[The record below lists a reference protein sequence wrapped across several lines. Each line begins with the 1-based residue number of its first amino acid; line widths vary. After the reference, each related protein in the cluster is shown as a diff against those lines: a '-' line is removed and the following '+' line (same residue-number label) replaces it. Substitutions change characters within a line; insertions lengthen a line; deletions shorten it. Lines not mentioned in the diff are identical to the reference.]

1 MKTKEIFCSKRL
13 TFFSRKVF
21 KNLIFHPF
29 TFSPINLLAT
39 IFAFFLNCSS
49 AFAFNIDAAIEK
61 VVAPVSNKVAS
72 VMFFPITLFGVQIPI
87 IILWILVAGLFFTFY
102 FRWIGIWGLKH
113 SVDILKKPKEVEVDG
128 VEGAEGEISPL
139 GALMAALS
147 GTVGLGTIAGVA
159 ISISIGGPGAAFWI
173 MFGAILGMTLKFAE
187 VSLSLKY
194 RRILP
199 DGTIAGGPMHF
210 IAHGLTRRKMR
221 WLGQPLAV
229 VFAYLCIGG
238 AITGGNMIQINQTT
252 RQIINIAGGENGI
265 LHGYNWIIGL
275 ICAILMGIIII
286 GGVKSITKVAMKA
299 VPFMIYLYL
308 VAGIIIILANWQN
321 IPHTFYIML
330 KEAFFPSSLAGGIV
344 GIMIIGMRRSVQTNE
359 AGTGSAPIIYAPAQ
373 TDEPISQGFIALIEP
388 FLTGLVCL
396 LSAGIIVSSG
406 VYENYTKGVSGIEL
420 TSSAFESIFPW
431 FKYILSV
438 VVILFALTTVISWAY
453 YGQKAWN
460 YIVGEGKKRTLFYQI
475 FFLTFTIIGS
485 VMNVKTIIDLTDSMM
500 LGMAV
505 PNCLAMYFMAREL
518 KVDLIKYCKKY
529 AVGLKFNNVWF
540 KKTAEE
546 ET

>member
-1 MKTKEIFCSKRL
+1 MFL
-13 TFFSRKVF
+13 T
-21 KNLIFHPF
+21 LCA
-29 TFSPINLLAT
+29 LMCT
-39 IFAFFLNCSS
+39 IQQSY
-49 AFAFNIDAAIEK
+49 AFNIDATIEK
-61 VVAPVSNKVAS
+61 YVTPVSDKIAS
-72 VMFFPITLFGVQIPI
+72 VMFFPITIFGVEIPI

-102 FRWIGIWGLKH
+102 FRWIGFWGLKH
-113 SVDILKKPKEVEVDG
+113 SFDILKTPQKNESG
-128 VEGAEGEISPL
+128 GEISPL

-194 RRILP
+194 RKILP

-229 VFAYLCIGG
+229 IFAYMCIGG
-238 AITGGNMIQINQTT
+238 GLTGGNMIQINQTT
-252 RQIINIAGGENGI
+252 RQIVNITGGENG
-265 LHGYNWIIGL
+265 LFHGFYWVIGL
-275 ICAILMGIIII
+275 ACAILIGIIII

-308 VAGIIIILANWQN
+308 AAGIVIILANWQN
-321 IPHTFYIML
+321 LPHTFYVML
-330 KEAFFPSSLAGGIV
+330 KEAFFPSSVAGGIV

-359 AGTGSAPIIYAPAQ
+359 AGTGSAPIVYAPAQ

-396 LSAGIIVSSG
+396 LSAMIIVSSG
-406 VYENYTKGVSGIEL
+406 VYEHYTKGVSGIEL

-438 VVILFALTTVISWAY
+438 VVILFALTTVITWAY

-475 FFLTFTIIGS
+475 AFLGFSVLGS
-485 VMNVKTIIDLTDSMM
+485 VMNVKTIINLTDSMM

-505 PNCLAMYFMAREL
+505 PNCLAMYFMIKEL
-518 KVDLIKYCKKY
+518 KVDLIKYCAKHEV
-529 AVGLKFNNVWF
+529 ALNFNKNWF
-540 KKTAEE
+540 KKPVED
-546 ET
+546 

>member
-1 MKTKEIFCSKRL
+1 MKKL
-13 TFFSRKVF
+13 FFTLCAF
-21 KNLIFHPF
+21 MF
-29 TFSPINLLAT
+29 TIQQS
-39 IFAFFLNCSS
+39 
-49 AFAFNIDAAIEK
+49 FAFNLDAEIEK
-61 VVAPVSNKVAS
+61 YVAPVSNKVAA
-72 VMFFPITLFGVQIPI
+72 VMFFPVNIFGVDIPV
-87 IILWILVAGLFFTFY
+87 IILWILIAGLSFTFY

-113 SVDILKKPKEVEVDG
+113 SIDILKKPKENDAG
-128 VEGAEGEISPL
+128 GEISPL

-194 RRILP
+194 RRFLP
-199 DGTIAGGPMHF
+199 DGSVAGGPMHF

-265 LHGYNWIIGL
+265 LHGYNWLCGL
-275 ICAILMGIIII
+275 VCAILVGVIII

-308 VAGIIIILANWQN
+308 AAGVVIILANWHN
-321 IPHTFYIML
+321 LPHTFYVML
-330 KEAFFPSSLAGGIV
+330 KEAFLPSSVAGGIV

-359 AGTGSAPIIYAPAQ
+359 AGTGSAPIVYAPAQ

-396 LSAGIIVSSG
+396 LSACIIVSSG
-406 VYENYTKGVSGIEL
+406 VYTHYTKGVSGIEL

-460 YIVGEGKKRTLFYQI
+460 YIVGEGTKRTLFYQI
-475 FFLTFTIIGS
+475 FFLTFTVIGS

-518 KVDLIKYCKKY
+518 KVDLITYCKKY
-529 AVGLKFNNVWF
+529 EVGLKFNSVWF
-540 KKTAEE
+540 KKPVE
-546 ET
+546 

>member
-1 MKTKEIFCSKRL
+1 MRRL
-13 TFFSRKVF
+13 F
-21 KNLIFHPF
+21 LI
-29 TFSPINLLAT
+29 LC
-39 IFAFFLNCSS
+39 AFMCTLQQT
-49 AFAFNIDAAIEK
+49 FAFNLDSEIEK
-61 VVAPVSNKVAS
+61 YVAPVSDKVAS
-72 VMFFPITLFGVQIPI
+72 VMFFPVNIFGTQIPV
-87 IILWILVAGLFFTFY
+87 IILWILIAGLFFTFY

-113 SVDILKKPKEVEVDG
+113 SIDLLRKPKQN
-128 VEGAEGEISPL
+128 GADGEISQL

-194 RRILP
+194 RRFLP

-229 VFAYLCIGG
+229 IFAYLCIGG
-238 AITGGNMIQINQTT
+238 ALTGGNMIQINQTT

-265 LHGYNWIIGL
+265 LHGYNWLIGL
-275 ICAILMGIIII
+275 ICAILMGMIII
-286 GGVKSITKVAMKA
+286 GGVKSIAKVAMKA

-308 VAGIIIILANWQN
+308 FAGIIILIANWHN
-321 IPHTFYIML
+321 LGYTFYIML

-359 AGTGSAPIIYAPAQ
+359 AGTGSAPIVYAPAQ

-396 LSAGIIVSSG
+396 LSAAIIVSSG
-406 VYENYTKGVSGIEL
+406 VYKNYTQGVNGIEL

-438 VVILFALTTVISWAY
+438 VVILFALTTLISWAY

-475 FFLTFTIIGS
+475 FFLTFTVIGS

-505 PNCLAMYFMAREL
+505 PNCLAMYLMAHEL
-518 KVDLIKYCKKY
+518 KIDLIKYCKKH
-529 AVGLKFNNVWF
+529 AVGLKFNKIWF
-540 KKTAEE
+540 VTGSEGCTSTRKNQTKDSIPA
-546 ET
+546 

>member
-1 MKTKEIFCSKRL
+1 MRRL
-13 TFFSRKVF
+13 FLT
-21 KNLIFHPF
+21 LC
-29 TFSPINLLAT
+29 
-39 IFAFFLNCSS
+39 AFMYTMQQ
-49 AFAFNIDAAIEK
+49 AFAFNLDSKIEK
-61 VVAPVSNKVAS
+61 YVAPVSNKIAS
-72 VMFFPITLFGVQIPI
+72 VMFFPINILGTQIPI
-87 IILWILVAGLFFTFY
+87 IILWILAAGLFFTFY
-102 FRWIGIWGLKH
+102 FRWIGVWGLKH
-113 SVDILKKPKEVEVDG
+113 SVDILRKPKEN
-128 VEGAEGEISPL
+128 GAEGEISQL

-194 RRILP
+194 RKFLP

-238 AITGGNMIQINQTT
+238 ALTGGNMIQINQTT

-265 LHGYNWIIGL
+265 LHGYNWLVGL
-275 ICAILMGIIII
+275 ICAILMGLIII
-286 GGVKSITKVAMKA
+286 GGVKSIARVAMKA

-308 VAGIIIILANWQN
+308 FAGVVILVANWHN
-321 IPHTFYIML
+321 LGNTFYIMI
-330 KEAFFPSSLAGGIV
+330 KEAFFPSSLAGGLV

-359 AGTGSAPIIYAPAQ
+359 AGTGSAPIVYAPAK

-396 LSAGIIVSSG
+396 LSAAIIVSSG
-406 VYENYTKGVSGIEL
+406 VYKNYTKGVNGIEL

-438 VVILFALTTVISWAY
+438 VVILFALTTLISWAY

-475 FFLTFTIIGS
+475 FFLTFTVIGS

-518 KVDLIKYCKKY
+518 KIDLINYCKKHQ
-529 AVGLKFNNVWF
+529 VGLKFNKNWF
-540 KKTAEE
+540 I
-546 ET
+546 

>member
-1 MKTKEIFCSKRL
+1 MKKIFL
-13 TFFSRKVF
+13 T
-21 KNLIFHPF
+21 LC
-29 TFSPINLLAT
+29 
-39 IFAFFLNCSS
+39 AFMCTLQQV
-49 AFAFNIDAAIEK
+49 FAFNIDSQIEK
-61 VVAPVSNKVAS
+61 YISPVSNKIAS
-72 VMFFPITLFGVQIPI
+72 VMFFPISIFGVQIPV
-87 IILWILVAGLFFTFY
+87 IILWILIAGLFFTFY

-113 SVDILKKPKEVEVDG
+113 SFEILSKPKDG
-128 VEGAEGEISPL
+128 DAGGEISQL
-139 GALMAALS
+139 GALMSALS

-187 VSLSLKY
+187 VALSLKY
-194 RRILP
+194 RKILS

-229 VFAYLCIGG
+229 IFAWLCIGG

-252 RQIINIAGGENGI
+252 RQIINIAGGDNGI
-265 LHGYNWIIGL
+265 LHGYNWLIGL
-275 ICAILMGIIII
+275 IAAILMGFIII

-308 VAGIIIILANWQN
+308 FSGIIIILANWHN
-321 IPHTFYIML
+321 LPHTFYIML
-330 KEAFFPSSLAGGIV
+330 KEAFYPSSVAGGIV
-344 GIMIIGMRRSVQTNE
+344 GVMIIGMRRSVQTNE
-359 AGTGSAPIIYAPAQ
+359 AGTGSAPIIYAPAK

-406 VYENYTKGVSGIEL
+406 VYKNYAAGVNGIEL

-431 FKYILSV
+431 FKYVLSV
-438 VVILFALTTVISWAY
+438 VVILFALTTLISWAY

-460 YIVGEGKKRTLFYQI
+460 YIVGEGKKRTLFYQLVFLI
-475 FFLTFTIIGS
+475 FTVIGA

-505 PNCLAMYFMAREL
+505 PNCLVLYIMAREL
-518 KVDLIKYCKKY
+518 KTDLIKYCKKY
-529 AVGLKFNNVWF
+529 NVGMKFNGIWF
-540 KKTAEE
+540 KN
-546 ET
+546 

>member
-1 MKTKEIFCSKRL
+1 MKKIFL
-13 TFFSRKVF
+13 T
-21 KNLIFHPF
+21 LCTLMF
-29 TFSPINLLAT
+29 TVQK
-39 IFAFFLNCSS
+39 
-49 AFAFNIDAAIEK
+49 AFAFNIDAEIEK
-61 VVAPVSNKVAS
+61 YVSPVSNKIAAL
-72 VMFFPITLFGVQIPI
+72 MFFPINFLGIQVPI
-87 IILWILVAGLFFTFY
+87 IILWILIAGIFFTLY
-102 FRWIGIWGLKH
+102 LKGIAFWGLKH
-113 SVDILKKPKEVEVDG
+113 SFDILKTPKKNVG
-128 VEGAEGEISPL
+128 EGEISPL

-194 RRILP
+194 RKFLP

-229 VFAYLCIGG
+229 IFAYLCIGG
-238 AITGGNMIQINQTT
+238 GITGGNMIQINQTT
-252 RQIINIAGGENGI
+252 RQIINITGGENGL
-265 LHGYNWIIGL
+265 LHGYNWLIGL
-275 ICAILMGIIII
+275 ICAILMGVIII
-286 GGVKSITKVAMKA
+286 GGIKSIARVAMKA

-308 VAGIIIILANWQN
+308 IAGIVIILANWQN
-321 IPHTFYIML
+321 IPYAFYISI
-330 KEAFFPSSLAGGIV
+330 KEAFSPASVTGGII

-359 AGTGSAPIIYAPAQ
+359 AGTGSAAIIYTPAQ

-396 LSAGIIVSSG
+396 LSAGIIITSG
-406 VYENYTKGVSGIEL
+406 VYKNYTQGVNGIEL

-431 FKYILSV
+431 FKYVLSV
-438 VVILFALTTVISWAY
+438 IVILFALTTLISWAY

-475 FFLTFTIIGS
+475 IFLCFTVIGS

-505 PNCLAMYFMAREL
+505 PNCLAMYFMAKEL
-518 KVDLIKYCKKY
+518 KNDLIKYCQKY
-529 AVGLKFNNVWF
+529 KVGLKV
-540 KKTAEE
+540 K
-546 ET
+546 

>member
-1 MKTKEIFCSKRL
+1 MKKIFLTLCAFLCSIQQ
-13 TFFSRKVF
+13 S
-21 KNLIFHPF
+21 
-29 TFSPINLLAT
+29 
-39 IFAFFLNCSS
+39 
-49 AFAFNIDAAIEK
+49 FAFNLDAQIEK
-61 VVAPVSNKVAS
+61 YVTPVSDKVYQI
-72 VMFFPITLFGVQIPI
+72 MFFPLTIGGVQIPMI
-87 IILWILVAGLFFTFY
+87 VLWILVAGLFFTFY
-102 FRWIGIWGLKH
+102 FRWIGVWGLKH
-113 SVDILKKPKEVEVDG
+113 SFEILSKPKDS
-128 VEGAEGEISPL
+128 GADGEISPL
-139 GALMAALS
+139 GALMSALS

-194 RRILP
+194 RKILP

-229 VFAYLCIGG
+229 IFAYLCIGG
-238 AITGGNMIQINQTT
+238 GLTGGNMIQINQTT
-252 RQIINIAGGENGI
+252 RQIINITGGENG
-265 LHGYNWIIGL
+265 LFHGFNWIIGL
-275 ICAILMGIIII
+275 LCAILIGVIII

-308 VAGIIIILANWQN
+308 AAGIVILCVNWHN
-321 IPHTFYIML
+321 LPHTFYIMI
-330 KEAFFPSSLAGGIV
+330 KEAFLPSSVAGGII

-359 AGTGSAPIIYAPAQ
+359 AGTGSAPIVYAPAQ

-396 LSAGIIVSSG
+396 LSGMIVVSSG
-406 VYENYTKGVSGIEL
+406 VYLHQAKGIVNGIEM
-420 TSSAFESIFPW
+420 TSSAFEAVFPW

-475 FFLTFTIIGS
+475 FFLTFTVIGS
-485 VMNVKTIIDLTDSMM
+485 VLNVKTIINLTDSMM

-505 PNCLAMYFMAREL
+505 PNCLALYIMAKEL
-518 KVDLIKYCKKY
+518 KVDLIKYCQLHK
-529 AVGLKFNNVWF
+529 VGMKFNKVWF
-540 KKTAEE
+540 K
-546 ET
+546 

>member
-1 MKTKEIFCSKRL
+1 MKKLFL
-13 TFFSRKVF
+13 TLSALVC
-21 KNLIFHPF
+21 
-29 TFSPINLLAT
+29 TFM
-39 IFAFFLNCSS
+39 LNCQQVL
-49 AFAFNIDAAIEK
+49 AFNMDAEIEK
-61 VVAPVSNKVAS
+61 YVTPISDKIYHF
-72 VMFFPITLFGVQIPI
+72 MFFPITILGVEIPV
-87 IILWILVAGLFFTFY
+87 IILWILIAGLSFTFY
-102 FRWIGIWGLKH
+102 FRWIGFWGLKH
-113 SVDILKKPKEVEVDG
+113 SIDILKKPKEGDAG
-128 VEGAEGEISPL
+128 GEISPL

-173 MFGAILGMTLKFAE
+173 MFGAVLGMTLKFAE

-194 RRILP
+194 RRFLP

-221 WLGQPLAV
+221 WLGQFLAV
-229 VFAYLCIGG
+229 VFAYMCIGG

-265 LHGYNWIIGL
+265 LHGFNWVIGL
-275 ICAILMGIIII
+275 ACAILVGVIII

-308 VAGIIIILANWQN
+308 AAGIIILLVNWHN
-321 IPHTFYIML
+321 IPHTIYIMT
-330 KEAFFPSSLAGGIV
+330 KEAFFPSSIAGGIV
-344 GIMIIGMRRSVQTNE
+344 GIMIVGMRRSVQTNE
-359 AGTGSAPIIYAPAQ
+359 AGTGSAPIVYAPAQ

-396 LSAGIIVSSG
+396 LSAGIVVSSG
-406 VYENYTKGVSGIEL
+406 VYLNHAKGAVNGIEM
-420 TSSAFESIFPW
+420 TSSAFESIFPG
-431 FKYILSV
+431 FKYVLSV

-460 YIVGEGKKRTLFYQI
+460 YIVGEGKKRTLLYQI
-475 FFLTFTIIGS
+475 IFLAFTVIGS
-485 VMNVKTIIDLTDSMM
+485 VMNVKTIINLTDSMM

-505 PNCLAMYFMAREL
+505 PNCLAMYFMLPEL
-518 KVDLIKYCKKY
+518 KKDLINYCKKHDV
-529 AVGLKFNNVWF
+529 AKKFNSGWF
-540 KKTAEE
+540 KTDFE
-546 ET
+546 ETAINEKPIEETV

>member
-1 MKTKEIFCSKRL
+1 MKRL
-13 TFFSRKVF
+13 F
-21 KNLIFHPF
+21 L
-29 TFSPINLLAT
+29 T
-39 IFAFFLNCSS
+39 IMAFFCTMQQS
-49 AFAFNIDAAIEK
+49 FALNIDATIEK
-61 VVAPVSNKVAS
+61 YVSPVSDKVSS
-72 VMFFPITLFGVQIPI
+72 VIFFPVTIAGVEIPL
-87 IILWILVAGLFFTFY
+87 IILWILAAGLFFTFY

-113 SVDILKKPKEVEVDG
+113 SIDILKTPKEN
-128 VEGAEGEISPL
+128 GAGGEISPL
-139 GALMAALS
+139 GALMSALS

-194 RRILP
+194 RKFLP
-199 DGTIAGGPMHF
+199 DGSVAGGPMHF

-229 VFAYLCIGG
+229 IFAWLCIGG

-252 RQIINIAGGENGI
+252 RQILNIAGGENGI
-265 LHGYNWIIGL
+265 LHGFNWAIGL

-286 GGVKSITKVAMKA
+286 GGVKAITKVAMKA

-308 VAGIIIILANWQN
+308 FAGIIIILVHWQS
-321 IPHTFYIML
+321 IPHTIFVMC
-330 KEAFFPSSLAGGIV
+330 KEALFPSSVAGGIV

-359 AGTGSAPIIYAPAQ
+359 AGTGSAPIVYAPAQ

-396 LSAGIIVSSG
+396 LSATIIVSSG
-406 VYENYTKGVSGIEL
+406 VYENFTQGVNGIEL
-420 TSSAFESIFPW
+420 TSGAFESVFPW
-431 FKYILSV
+431 FKYVLSV
-438 VVILFALTTVISWAY
+438 IVILFALTTVITWAY

-460 YIVGEGKKRTLFYQI
+460 YIVGEGKKRTLIYQI
-475 FFLTFTIIGS
+475 GFLGFTVLGS
-485 VMNVKTIIDLTDSMM
+485 IMNVKTIIDLTDSMM

-505 PNCLAMYFMAREL
+505 PNCLAMYFMAKEL
-518 KVDLIKYCKKY
+518 KIDLIKYCQKY
-529 AVGLKFNNVWF
+529 QVGKFFNRDWF
-540 KKTAEE
+540 KAPVEE
-546 ET
+546 

>member
-1 MKTKEIFCSKRL
+1 MKKIFL
-13 TFFSRKVF
+13 T
-21 KNLIFHPF
+21 LC
-29 TFSPINLLAT
+29 
-39 IFAFFLNCSS
+39 AFMCTLQQV
-49 AFAFNIDAAIEK
+49 FAFNIDSQIEK
-61 VVAPVSNKVAS
+61 YISPVSNKIAS
-72 VMFFPITLFGVQIPI
+72 VMFFPISIFGVQIPV
-87 IILWILVAGLFFTFY
+87 IILWILIAGLFFTFY

-113 SVDILKKPKEVEVDG
+113 SFEILSKPKNGE
-128 VEGAEGEISPL
+128 AEGEISQL
-139 GALMAALS
+139 GALMSALS

-194 RRILP
+194 RKFLT

-229 VFAYLCIGG
+229 IFAWLCIGG

-265 LHGYNWIIGL
+265 LHGYNWLIGL
-275 ICAILMGIIII
+275 IAAILMGIIII

-308 VAGIIIILANWQN
+308 FSGIIIILAHWHN
-321 IPHTFYIML
+321 IPHTFYIMI
-330 KEAFFPSSLAGGIV
+330 KEAFYPSSVAGGIV

-373 TDEPISQGFIALIEP
+373 TDEPVSQGFIALIEP

-396 LSAGIIVSSG
+396 LSAVIIVSSG
-406 VYENYTKGVSGIEL
+406 VYKNYTTGVNGIEL

-438 VVILFALTTVISWAY
+438 VVILFALTTLISWAY

-460 YIVGEGKKRTLFYQI
+460 YIVGEGKKRTLFYQL
-475 FFLTFTIIGS
+475 FFLTFTVIGS

-505 PNCLAMYFMAREL
+505 PTCLVLYIMAGEL
-518 KVDLIKYCKKY
+518 KADLIKYCKKY
-529 AVGLKFNNVWF
+529 NVGLKFNSAWF
-540 KKTAEE
+540 KNEPNE
-546 ET
+546 N

>member
-1 MKTKEIFCSKRL
+1 MKKLFLALCTLCTYML
-13 TFFSRKVF
+13 TMQQS
-21 KNLIFHPF
+21 
-29 TFSPINLLAT
+29 
-39 IFAFFLNCSS
+39 
-49 AFAFNIDAAIEK
+49 FAFNIDATIEK
-61 VVAPVSNKVAS
+61 YVAPVSNKVSS
-72 VMFFPITLFGVQIPI
+72 VMFFPVTIAGVDIPI
-87 IILWILVAGLFFTFY
+87 IILWILTAGLFFTFY
-102 FRWIGIWGLKH
+102 FRWIGIWGLRH
-113 SVDILKKPKEVEVDG
+113 SFEVLSKPKECD
-128 VEGAEGEISPL
+128 ADGEISPL
-139 GALMAALS
+139 GALMSALS

-159 ISISIGGPGAAFWI
+159 ISISIGGPGAALWI

-194 RRILP
+194 RRFLP
-199 DGTIAGGPMHF
+199 DGTVAGGPMHF

-229 VFAYLCIGG
+229 LFAYLCIGG

-252 RQIINIAGGENGI
+252 AQIINITGGETGL
-265 LHGYNWIIGL
+265 LHGFNWIIGL
-275 ICAILMGIIII
+275 LCAILMGMIII

-308 VAGIIIILANWQN
+308 FAGIVILIANWHN
-321 IPHTFYIML
+321 LPHTFYVMV
-330 KEAFFPSSLAGGIV
+330 KEAFFPSSVAGGIV

-359 AGTGSAPIIYAPAQ
+359 AGTGSAPIVYAPAQ

-388 FLTGLVCL
+388 FLTGLVCM
-396 LSAGIIVSSG
+396 LSACIIVSSG
-406 VYENYTKGVSGIEL
+406 VYEHYTKGVNGIQL

-431 FKYILSV
+431 FKYVLSV
-438 VVILFALTTVISWAY
+438 IVILFALTTVISWAY

-475 FFLTFTIIGS
+475 FFLAFTVIGS

-505 PNCLAMYFMAREL
+505 PNCLAMYFMAKEL
-518 KVDLIKYCKKY
+518 KFDLIKYCKKY
-529 AVGLKFNNVWF
+529 NVGTKVNSCWF
-540 KKTAEE
+540 KKPIED
-546 ET
+546 

>member
-1 MKTKEIFCSKRL
+1 MRRL
-13 TFFSRKVF
+13 FLTLCTFMY
-21 KNLIFHPF
+21 
-29 TFSPINLLAT
+29 TMQQ
-39 IFAFFLNCSS
+39 
-49 AFAFNIDAAIEK
+49 AFAFNLDSEIEK
-61 VVAPVSNKVAS
+61 YVAPVSNKVAS
-72 VMFFPITLFGVQIPI
+72 VMFFPINILGTQIPI
-87 IILWILVAGLFFTFY
+87 IILWILAAGLFFTFY
-102 FRWIGIWGLKH
+102 FRWIGVWGLKH
-113 SVDILKKPKEVEVDG
+113 SVDILRKPKEN
-128 VEGAEGEISPL
+128 GAEGEISQL

-194 RRILP
+194 RKFLP

-238 AITGGNMIQINQTT
+238 ALTGGNMIQINQTT

-265 LHGYNWIIGL
+265 LHGYNWLVGL
-275 ICAILMGIIII
+275 VCAILMGIIII

-308 VAGIIIILANWQN
+308 FAGVVILVANWHN
-321 IPHTFYIML
+321 LGNTFYIMI
-330 KEAFFPSSLAGGIV
+330 KEAFFPSSLAGGLV

-359 AGTGSAPIIYAPAQ
+359 AGTGSAPIVYAPAK

-396 LSAGIIVSSG
+396 LSAAIIVSSG
-406 VYENYTKGVSGIEL
+406 VYKNYTKGVNGIEL

-438 VVILFALTTVISWAY
+438 VVILFALTTLISWAY

-475 FFLTFTIIGS
+475 FFLTFTVIGS

-518 KVDLIKYCKKY
+518 KIDLINYCKKHQ
-529 AVGLKFNNVWF
+529 VGLKFNKNWF
-540 KKTAEE
+540 M
-546 ET
+546 

>member
-1 MKTKEIFCSKRL
+1 MKKFYL
-13 TFFSRKVF
+13 TLWAVVC
-21 KNLIFHPF
+21 
-29 TFSPINLLAT
+29 TFL
-39 IFAFFLNCSS
+39 FNCQQV
-49 AFAFNIDAAIEK
+49 FAFNLDAEIEK
-61 VVAPVSNKVAS
+61 YVAPVSNKVS
-72 VMFFPITLFGVQIPI
+72 SIMFFPVNIFGTQVPI
-87 IILWILVAGLFFTFY
+87 IILWILTAGLFFTFY
-102 FRWIGIWGLKH
+102 FRWIGVWGLKH
-113 SVDILKKPKEVEVDG
+113 SIDLLKKPKES
-128 VEGAEGEISPL
+128 GAGGEISPL

-194 RRILP
+194 RKFLP

-229 VFAYLCIGG
+229 IFAYLCIGG
-238 AITGGNMIQINQTT
+238 ALTGGNMIQINQTT
-252 RQIINIAGGENGI
+252 RQIINIAGGETGI
-265 LHGYNWIIGL
+265 LHGYNWLIGL
-275 ICAILMGIIII
+275 ICAILMGMIII

-308 VAGIIIILANWQN
+308 FAGIVILIANWHN
-321 IPHTFYIML
+321 LPHTFYIMI
-330 KEAFFPSSLAGGIV
+330 KEAFFPSSVAGGII

-359 AGTGSAPIIYAPAQ
+359 AGTGSAPIVYAPAQ
-373 TDEPISQGFIALIEP
+373 TNEPISQGFIALIEP

-406 VYENYTKGVSGIEL
+406 VYENYTQGVNGIEL

-431 FKYILSV
+431 FKYVLSV
-438 VVILFALTTVISWAY
+438 VVILFALTTLISWAY

-475 FFLTFTIIGS
+475 FFLTFTVIGS
-485 VMNVKTIIDLTDSMM
+485 VMNVQTVINLTDSMM

-505 PNCLAMYFMAREL
+505 PNCLAMYFMAKEL
-518 KVDLIKYCKKY
+518 KTDLIKYCQKY
-529 AVGLKFNNVWF
+529 EVGLKFNSVWF
-540 KKTAEE
+540 KK
-546 ET
+546 

>member
-1 MKTKEIFCSKRL
+1 MKKIFL
-13 TFFSRKVF
+13 TLSA
-21 KNLIFHPF
+21 IFPALV
-29 TFSPINLLAT
+29 INCQQA
-39 IFAFFLNCSS
+39 S
-49 AFAFNIDAAIEK
+49 AFNIDAAIEK
-61 VVAPVSNKVAS
+61 YVSPVSNKVSA
-72 VMFFPITLFGVQIPI
+72 VMLYPVQIPVGHGDHVGLPI

-113 SVDILKKPKEVEVDG
+113 SFDVLSKPKEKN
-128 VEGAEGEISPL
+128 GAEGEISPL
-139 GALMAALS
+139 GALMSALS

-159 ISISIGGPGAAFWI
+159 ISISIGGPGAALWI

-194 RRILP
+194 RRFLP
-199 DGTIAGGPMHF
+199 DGSVAGGPMHF

-229 VFAYLCIGG
+229 IFAYLCIGG
-238 AITGGNMIQINQTT
+238 GLTGGNMIQINQTT
-252 RQIINIAGGENGI
+252 RQIVNITGGDTG
-265 LHGYNWIIGL
+265 LFHGYNWIIGL
-275 ICAILMGIIII
+275 LCAILIGVIII

-308 VAGIIIILANWQN
+308 AAGIIILCANWHN
-321 IPHTFYIML
+321 LPHTFYIMV
-330 KEAFFPSSLAGGIV
+330 KEAFYPASVSGGII

-359 AGTGSAPIIYAPAQ
+359 AGTGSAPIVYAPAQ

-396 LSAGIIVSSG
+396 LSACIVISSG
-406 VYENYTKGVSGIEL
+406 AYLNNKGVNGIEM

-431 FKYILSV
+431 FKYVLSV

-460 YIVGEGKKRTLFYQI
+460 YIVGEGKKRTLIYQL
-475 FFLTFTIIGS
+475 FFLTFTVIGS

-505 PNCLAMYFMAREL
+505 PNCLAMYFMAKEL
-518 KVDLIKYCKKY
+518 KLDLINYCDKYNVGKKINI
-529 AVGLKFNNVWF
+529 GWF
-540 KKTAEE
+540 KQKQSA
-546 ET
+546 

>member
-1 MKTKEIFCSKRL
+1 MKKLFLILC
-13 TFFSRKVF
+13 TFFC
-21 KNLIFHPF
+21 
-29 TFSPINLLAT
+29 T
-39 IFAFFLNCSS
+39 IQQS
-49 AFAFNIDAAIEK
+49 FAFNVDAQIEK
-61 VVAPVSNKVAS
+61 YVAPVSNKIAD
-72 VMFFPITLFGVQIPI
+72 VMFFPITIFGAQIPV
-87 IILWILVAGLFFTFY
+87 IILWILAAGLFFTLY
-102 FRWIGIWGLKH
+102 LNGVAIWGLKH
-113 SVDILKKPKEVEVDG
+113 SFDILKKPK
-128 VEGAEGEISPL
+128 EGAEGEISPL

-159 ISISIGGPGAAFWI
+159 ISISLAGPGAAFWI

-187 VSLSLKY
+187 VALSLKY
-194 RRILP
+194 RRFLS

-229 VFAYLCIGG
+229 IFAYMCIGG

-252 RQIINIAGGENGI
+252 RQIINIAGGEHGF
-265 LHGYNWIIGL
+265 LHGFNWVVGL
-275 ICAILMGIIII
+275 ACAVLVGIIII

-308 VAGIIIILANWQN
+308 AAGVIIVLVNWHN
-321 IPHTFYIML
+321 IPHTLYVMV
-330 KEAFFPSSLAGGIV
+330 KEAFLPSSVAGGMV
-344 GIMIIGMRRSVQTNE
+344 GVMIMGMRRSVQTNE

-396 LSAGIIVSSG
+396 LSAMIVVSSG
-406 VYENYTKGVSGIEL
+406 VYLHQAKGTVNGIEM
-420 TSSAFESIFPW
+420 TSGAFESIFPG
-431 FKYILSV
+431 FKYVLSV

-460 YIVGEGKKRTLFYQI
+460 YIVGEGKKRTLIYQI
-475 FFLTFTIIGS
+475 FFLTFTVIGS
-485 VMNVKTIIDLTDSMM
+485 VMNVKTIINLTDSMM

-505 PNCLAMYFMAREL
+505 PNCLAMYFMAKEL
-518 KVDLIKYCKKY
+518 KIDLKKYCKKFD
-529 AVGLKFNNVWF
+529 VKGWG
-540 KKTAEE
+540 
-546 ET
+546 

>member
-1 MKTKEIFCSKRL
+1 MKRIFL
-13 TFFSRKVF
+13 T
-21 KNLIFHPF
+21 LF
-29 TFSPINLLAT
+29 TFMLT
-39 IFAFFLNCSS
+39 IQQS
-49 AFAFNIDAAIEK
+49 FAFNLDAQIEK
-61 VVAPVSNKVAS
+61 YVTPLSDKIYKI
-72 VMFFPITLFGVQIPI
+72 MFFNVNIFNVNVPV
-87 IILWILVAGLFFTFY
+87 IILWILIAGLFFTFY

-113 SVDILKKPKEVEVDG
+113 SIDILKKPKENDAG
-128 VEGAEGEISPL
+128 GEISPL
-139 GALMAALS
+139 GALMSALS

-194 RRILP
+194 RRFLA
-199 DGTIAGGPMHF
+199 DGTVAGGPMHF

-229 VFAYLCIGG
+229 IFAYLCIGG

-265 LHGYNWIIGL
+265 LHGFNWICGL
-275 ICAILMGIIII
+275 VCAILVGIIII
-286 GGVKSITKVAMKA
+286 GGVKSITRVAMKA

-308 VAGIIIILANWQN
+308 ISGVIIILANWYN
-321 IPHTFYIML
+321 LPHTFYVMI
-330 KEAFFPSSLAGGIV
+330 KEAFFPSSVAGGIV

-359 AGTGSAPIIYAPAQ
+359 AGTGSAPIVYAPAQ

-396 LSAGIIVSSG
+396 LSAAIVVSSG
-406 VYENYTKGVSGIEL
+406 VYENHAKGVVNGIEM
-420 TSSAFESIFPW
+420 TSKAFESIFPW

-475 FFLTFTIIGS
+475 FFLTFTVIGS
-485 VMNVKTIIDLTDSMM
+485 VLNVKTIINLTDSMM

-505 PNCLAMYFMAREL
+505 PNCLAMYFMAKEL
-518 KVDLIKYCKKY
+518 KIDLIKYCKQY
-529 AVGLKFNNVWF
+529 EVGLKFNSVWF
-540 KKTAEE
+540 KTPKEDTEKFQNIQF
-546 ET
+546 

>member
-1 MKTKEIFCSKRL
+1 MRKLFLTLF
-13 TFFSRKVF
+13 TFFC
-21 KNLIFHPF
+21 
-29 TFSPINLLAT
+29 T
-39 IFAFFLNCSS
+39 IQQAL
-49 AFAFNIDAAIEK
+49 AFNLDAQIEK
-61 VVAPVSNKVAS
+61 YVAPVSDKISA
-72 VMFFPITLFGVQIPI
+72 VMFFPLTIFGVQIPV
-87 IILWILVAGLFFTFY
+87 IILWILIAGIFFTIY
-102 FRWIGIWGLKH
+102 LNGVAVWGLKH
-113 SVDILKKPKEVEVDG
+113 SLDILKTPKEN
-128 VEGAEGEISPL
+128 GAGGEISPL

-194 RRILP
+194 RKILP

-221 WLGQPLAV
+221 WLAQPLAV
-229 VFAYLCIGG
+229 IFAYMCIGG
-238 AITGGNMIQINQTT
+238 GITGGNMIQINQTT
-252 RQIINIAGGENGI
+252 RQIINIAGGENGV
-265 LHGYNWIIGL
+265 LHGYNWLIGL
-275 ICAILMGIIII
+275 VCAVLMGIIII
-286 GGVKSITKVAMKA
+286 GGVKTITKVAMKA

-308 VAGIIIILANWQN
+308 FAGIIILLANWQN
-321 IPHTFYIML
+321 IPNTIYVML
-330 KEAFFPSSLAGGIV
+330 KEAFFPSSVAGGLV

-359 AGTGSAPIIYAPAQ
+359 AGTGSAPIVYAPAK

-396 LSAGIIVSSG
+396 LSASIIVSSG
-406 VYENYTKGVSGIEL
+406 VYKNYTQGVNGIEL

-438 VVILFALTTVISWAY
+438 IVILFALTTLISWAY

-475 FFLTFTIIGS
+475 GFLCFTVIGS

-505 PNCLAMYFMAREL
+505 PNCLAMYFMAKEL
-518 KVDLIKYCKKY
+518 KTDMIKYCQKYEVKGFFINKK
-529 AVGLKFNNVWF
+529 
-540 KKTAEE
+540 
-546 ET
+546 

>member
-1 MKTKEIFCSKRL
+1 MRKLFL
-13 TFFSRKVF
+13 T
-21 KNLIFHPF
+21 L
-29 TFSPINLLAT
+29 
-39 IFAFFLNCSS
+39 FAFLCTIQQS
-49 AFAFNIDAAIEK
+49 FAFNLDAEIEK
-61 VVAPVSNKVAS
+61 YVTPVSDKIYHT
-72 VMFFPITLFGVQIPI
+72 MFFNINLFNVQIPL

-113 SVDILKKPKEVEVDG
+113 SIEVLKTPKEN
-128 VEGAEGEISPL
+128 GAGGEISPL

-194 RRILP
+194 RRFLP
-199 DGTIAGGPMHF
+199 DGTVAGGPMHF

-229 VFAYLCIGG
+229 IFAYLCIGG
-238 AITGGNMIQINQTT
+238 GLTGGNMIQINQTT
-252 RQIINIAGGENGI
+252 RQIINITGGDNGI
-265 LHGYNWIIGL
+265 FHGFNWVIGL
-275 ICAILMGIIII
+275 LCAILIGVIII

-308 VAGIIIILANWQN
+308 GAGIIILCANWCN
-321 IPHTFYIML
+321 LPHTIYIML
-330 KEAFFPSSLAGGIV
+330 KEAFLPSSVAGGIV

-359 AGTGSAPIIYAPAQ
+359 AGTGSAPIVYAPAQ

-396 LSAGIIVSSG
+396 LSAAIVVSSG
-406 VYENYTKGVSGIEL
+406 VYLHQAPGTVNGIEM
-420 TSSAFESIFPW
+420 TSRAFESIYPW
-431 FKYILSV
+431 FKYVLSV

-460 YIVGEGKKRTLFYQI
+460 YIVGEGKKRTLVYQL
-475 FFLTFTIIGS
+475 FFLAFTVIGS
-485 VMNVKTIIDLTDSMM
+485 VLNVKTIINLTDSMM

-505 PNCLAMYFMAREL
+505 PNCLAMYFMAKEL
-518 KVDLIKYCKKY
+518 KVDLIKYCQKHE
-529 AVGLKFNNVWF
+529 VGLKVNKCWF
-540 KKTAEE
+540 KRSEM
-546 ET
+546 